1 MPVQGYRTSILA
13 DSCSASPFGTLSC
26 MVRPVKVEPLSG
38 YRLRVRYADGVEGI
52 IDLSEQ
58 VRRGVFAPLRDDALF
73 RNVQIGDRGQIAWS
87 DDLDICPDSAYLE
100 ITGKIP
106 ARAKNA

>member
-1 MPVQGYRTSILA
+1 
-13 DSCSASPFGTLSC
+13 
-26 MVRPVKVEPLSG
+26 MVRPVKVEPLKG

-52 IDLSEQ
+52 IDLSKQ
-58 VRRGVFAPLRDDALF
+58 VGHGVFAPLSNDALF

-87 DDLDICPDSAYLE
+87 DDLDICPDSVYLE

>member
-1 MPVQGYRTSILA
+1 MPVQGYRTSILV
-13 DSCSASPFGTLSC
+13 DSFGAGPFEGLFC
-26 MVRPVKVEPLSG
+26 MVRPVKVEALSG

-52 IDLSEQ
+52 IDFSNQ
-58 VRRGVFAPLRDDALF
+58 VGYGVFAPFRDEALF

-87 DDLDICPDSAYLE
+87 DDLDIGRDSAQLE

>member
-1 MPVQGYRTSILA
+1 
-13 DSCSASPFGTLSC
+13 
-26 MVRPVKVEPLSG
+26 MVRPIKLEPLSG

-52 IDLSEQ
+52 IDLSDQ
-58 VRRGVFAPLRDDALF
+58 VGRGVFAPLRDEAFF
-73 RNVQIGDRGQIAWS
+73 RKVQIGDHGQIAWS

-106 ARAKNA
+106 APAKNA

>member
-1 MPVQGYRTSILA
+1 MPVLGYLTSIHYGGCGA
-13 DSCSASPFGTLSC
+13 GPFGALFC
-26 MVRPVKVEPLSG
+26 MVRPVTVEPLRG
-38 YRLRVRYADGVEGI
+38 YRLRLRYADGVEGI
-52 IDLSEQ
+52 IDLSDQ
-58 VRRGVFAPLRDDALF
+58 VRYGVFAPLRDEALF

-87 DDLDICPDSAYLE
+87 EDLDICPDSAYLE

>member
-1 MPVQGYRTSILA
+1 
-13 DSCSASPFGTLSC
+13 
-26 MVRPVKVEPLSG
+26 
-38 YRLRVRYADGVEGI
+38 VRY
-52 IDLSEQ
+52 
-58 VRRGVFAPLRDDALF
+58 GVFAPLRDEALF

-87 DDLDICPDSAYLE
+87 EDLDICPDSAYLE

>member
-1 MPVQGYRTSILA
+1 MPVQGYRTSILD
-13 DSCSASPFGTLSC
+13 DSCSARLFGTLSY
-26 MVRPVKVEPLSG
+26 MVRPVKVEPLTG
-38 YRLRVRYADGVEGI
+38 YRLHVRYADGVEGI

-58 VRRGVFAPLRDDALF
+58 VGRGVFAPLRDEALF

>member
-1 MPVQGYRTSILA
+1 
-13 DSCSASPFGTLSC
+13 
-26 MVRPVKVEPLSG
+26 MVRPVKVEPLTG
-38 YRLRVRYADGVEGI
+38 YRLRMRYADGVEGI

-58 VRRGVFAPLRDDALF
+58 VGRGVFAPLRDEALF

-87 DDLDICPDSAYLE
+87 DNLDICPDSAYLE

-106 ARAKNA
+106 ARVKNA